1 MWLCIINNV
10 YGIVSGKKWKRMNL
24 TEFANHFNLSEM
36 EKQAYIKVR
45 NYIHTLAVTRE
56 VARSKLKSGT
66 TANIKAYFVVL
77 LTTSKEC

>member
-1 MWLCIINNV
+1 MGGKCVIIAHYELLWLCIVNNV

-45 NYIHTLAVTRE
+45 NYTLWQ
-56 VARSKLKSGT
+56 
-66 TANIKAYFVVL
+66 
-77 LTTSKEC
+77 